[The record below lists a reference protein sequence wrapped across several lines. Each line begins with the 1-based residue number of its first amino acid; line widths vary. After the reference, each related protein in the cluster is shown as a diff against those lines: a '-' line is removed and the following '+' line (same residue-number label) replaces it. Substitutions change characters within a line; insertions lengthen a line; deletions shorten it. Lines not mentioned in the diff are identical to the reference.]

1 LTDFETAF
9 CSLRTATGTP
19 VDINT
24 TLSYQ
29 CISGAD
35 ATLGSVGTYA
45 GLPGWINSPL
55 NLAQNVQDL
64 WLIICDQR
72 LAIQNLT
79 STVSTLQAD
88 LLACCAVTCD
98 DIIWSLTGNGIR
110 ANKYIDLF
118 FTGSVPA
125 AFDYCGGATGT
136 NIVVR
141 DAFGASFTFT
151 NQDVLSEITSGGT
164 IPLDL
169 SPPSAGTVTLDSV
182 YYEVDISLCLT
193 DGTLTCNSTR
203 SLAFYN
209 NNWCTYLGWL
219 FTSPNVGEMT
229 VQWNLNSAIT
239 QYTINLYTSAN
250 VFVDSSSITTS
261 GGGTTSV
268 TFVGLASGTVY
279 RATIISTQNGRSID
293 CETSLVTCQ

>member
-1 LTDFETAF
+1 LTGIIF
-9 CSLRTATGTP
+9 
-19 VDINT
+19 NT
-24 TLSYQ
+24 
-29 CISGAD
+29 
-35 ATLGSVGTYA
+35 GSVGTYA

-72 LAIQNLT
+72 LAIQNLQ
-79 STVSTLQAD
+79 SSLVTLQAD
-88 LLACCAVTCD
+88 LLACCAPTCD
-98 DIIWSLTGNGIR
+98 DIIWMLTGSGIR
-110 ANKYIDLF
+110 AVKYIDLF

-164 IPLDL
+164 IALDV
-169 SPPSAGTVTLDSV
+169 STAGTVTEDSV

-209 NNWCTYLGWL
+209 NNWCTYLGWI
-219 FTSPNVGEMT
+219 FTSPNVGEMK
-229 VQWNLNSAIT
+229 VEWNLNSAIT
-239 QYTINLYTSAN
+239 QYTVNLYTSAN
-250 VFVDSSSITTS
+250 VFVDSASITTS

-279 RATIISTQNGRSID
+279 RATITSTQNGRSID
-293 CETSLVTCQ
+293 CQTSLIICQ